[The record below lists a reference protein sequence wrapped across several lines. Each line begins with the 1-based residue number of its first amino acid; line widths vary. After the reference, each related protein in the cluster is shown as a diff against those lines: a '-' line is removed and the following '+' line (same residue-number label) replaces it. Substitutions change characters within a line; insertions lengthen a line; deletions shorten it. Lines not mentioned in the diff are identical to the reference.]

1 MAFTA
6 GKSKEIEGK
15 SNDWLLDQSL
25 MQSMQD
31 RFCDANNVY
40 MVCLNAQ
47 NGVVTKAYGTKEELE
62 YVSSKAGR
70 ERHVSLLDKMTGHS
84 IESVVEEPLDTD
96 FIKMSGVA
104 IHVSGETIAVWIV
117 IGIMGFGYSMAG
129 IYPTT
134 VSFAGNLI
142 EKYPIAWSFILTIA
156 SIGSIVM
163 PSIIGKIAETAG
175 IFYGMGSIVVVVF
188 IDMVCILA
196 LVRYLKKQN
205 Q

>member
-62 YVSSKAGR
+62 YVYSKAGR

-117 IGIMGFGYSMAG
+117 IGIMDDSTEDIPNYMMRTSPERYYKSLEF
-129 IYPTT
+129 
-134 VSFAGNLI
+134 L
-142 EKYPIAWSFILTIA
+142 EKYQDKYPFKEFSERKFSLDE
-156 SIGSIVM
+156 IGEALQLSADRKITRAIIV
-163 PSIIGKIAETAG
+163 P
-175 IFYGMGSIVVVVF
+175 
-188 IDMVCILA
+188 
-196 LVRYLKKQN
+196 
-205 Q
+205 